1 MLAAR
6 QQDLQLL
13 RKAYAGSIAAETT
26 KAKSPVKS
34 ADDPSSDIVLDYCAA
49 VRGILNDDQG
59 GPLDPPG
66 LRTAAVLEEVH
77 DSLQRNLDAKKK
89 GPTEKRLS
97 RLADCIERGL
107 KHVRAEQEAI
117 RECMADIKNIAETLE
132 PENARCEERKG
143 RFETLIDQFRET
155 EDPIRLQMAK
165 VMPSFQSGLFSGKTP
180 LPRFATISI
189 SNAGFAC
196 QKAIR
201 ARFTAGVMLVC
212 GWSKTGRH
220 WSWHSMPMRPIRN
233 TFGGITNA
241 IARL

>member
-1 MLAAR
+1 MTSYWITARPYAAFSTMIKVVR
-6 QQDLQLL
+6 LIHLDYGRRPYL
-13 RKAYAGSIAAETT
+13 RKYMIRS
-26 KAKSPVKS
+26 S
-34 ADDPSSDIVLDYCAA
+34 ATWT
-49 VRGILNDDQG
+49 R
-59 GPLDPPG
+59 
-66 LRTAAVLEEVH
+66 
-77 DSLQRNLDAKKK
+77 KKK

-117 RECMADIKNIAETLE
+117 REYIADIKNIAETLE

-201 ARFTAGVMLVC
+201 ARFTAGVMLAC